1 MSSLSGSK
9 GLLADA
15 TRQLQARWA
24 ETRNSWRDHK
34 ATEFEN
40 QYLTDLA
47 ASVNS
52 TLRVIDELDQLLQ
65 KIHADCD

>member
-1 MSSLSGSK
+1 MSLSGCK
-9 GLLADA
+9 GLLSDA

-40 QYLTDLA
+40 LYLTDLA